1 MYQSIKPI
9 KLSIPSLVEW
19 RSEKV
24 LLPGFTKRKSI
35 AEDADDILEMTVDQH
50 KGDGIKPPDF
60 SSSLTH
66 ENWHLRSDLRHSP
79 VICISQ

>member
-9 KLSIPSLVEW
+9 KLSIRDLVEG

-24 LLPGFTKRKSI
+24 LLPGFTKRKSV
-35 AEDADDILEMTVDQH
+35 AEDVNDILEMTVDQH
-50 KGDGIKPPDF
+50 EGDVIKMLDF
-60 SSSLTH
+60 FSSLTDQ
-66 ENWHLRSDLRHSP
+66 NWHLRSDLRHSP